1 MCHNTAFVIAY
12 EGFRKCAFSFLF
24 LTRTSACNTT
34 TYVCDI
40 FSPVLSALL
49 RLVDSTDFDGFDVH
63 DQLFSAPLV
72 IPGAFLAMQ
81 QLLCI
86 PHFLL

>member
-1 MCHNTAFVIAY
+1 MCCNTDFVIVY
-12 EGFRKCAFSFLF
+12 EGFRKWAFLKK
-24 LTRTSACNTT
+24 TTSACNK
-34 TYVCDI
+34 TYVNAI
-40 FSPVLSALL
+40 FSLVHSALL
-49 RLVDSTDFDGFDVH
+49 RLVDSTDFDSFDVH
-63 DQLFSAPLV
+63 DQLFSATLV

>member
-1 MCHNTAFVIAY
+1 M
-12 EGFRKCAFSFLF
+12 GFFSP
-24 LTRTSACNTT
+24 LTKTSACNKAH
-34 TYVCDI
+34 VNAI
-40 FSPVLSALL
+40 FSLVLSALL
-49 RLVDSTDFDGFDVH
+49 RLVDNTDFDSFDVH

-72 IPGAFLAMQ
+72 IPGAFLVAMQ